1 MRLPLRIRF
10 FFFTFF
16 FPLLV
21 HSSGRSGLLEFKN
34 FYLEHS
40 EETAFIRHINIF
52 RQDMFDTSHVEFRKF
67 PFPLINKFHIKT
79 KKQVISR
86 ELLFHEGEAVDFALL
101 EESERNL
108 RALQYIGDAF
118 ISPRFVSPDSIDIDV
133 VTEEQWTTVLGT
145 KYEVEAGQAN
155 YGLRL
160 EEYNLLGWGQKFKI
174 SLAHLNGQDQQ
185 EFLVAENRLFNSRIA
200 VEFFYKGYEDGTYQS
215 YHLGRP
221 FYSER
226 SPWAFD
232 VDFQTYEGT
241 RRVFNHQNTIATYQA
256 QENMLNCR
264 ASHLLL
270 RRDHSSARASF
281 LFYSTLQDQDK
292 LTSNDSLFQFLPAA
306 HRTRM
311 LGGGID
317 WVKLNFIEEHFLDNF
332 GLIEDV
338 SLGWEASLYL
348 GKMIPELGSVL
359 GQWYVDGKITHA
371 WKWFNQFYLYASF
384 GSYAYFGGQSPKE
397 TVSTVLVK
405 AYLQTI
411 PYNTIILNGNISR
424 AWRIPDH
431 EQLFLGENRGLR
443 GYPSYFRTGQNR
455 IILNLE
461 DRIFSKLNLY
471 SFGFGAAVFSDLG
484 YIWNEQQPLRDQRP
498 FVTLGAGIR
507 IGSSKSKAATV
518 FRLDFAVALQNDPH
532 FVLSFGNSHFFS
544 AFQKF
549 SFVSS
554 FPKKFGEFKE

>member
-1 MRLPLRIRF
+1 MRLFLRMRF
-10 FFFTFF
+10 FMLIFF

-21 HSSGRSGLLEFKN
+21 HSAGRSSLADFKN
-34 FYLEHS
+34 CFRTHS
-40 EETAFIRHINIF
+40 EKTVFIRQIDI
-52 RQDMFDTSHVEFRKF
+52 RRLDVFDTSHVEFRKF

-79 KKQVISR
+79 KRKVIAR
-86 ELLFHEGEAVDFALL
+86 ELLFHEGEPVDIALL

-108 RALQYIGDAF
+108 RALPYIGNAF
-118 ISPRFVSPDSIDIDV
+118 ISPEFVTPDSIDVEV

-155 YGLRL
+155 YGMRI
-160 EEYNLLGWGQKFKI
+160 EEYNLLGWGQKFKF
-174 SLAHLNGQDQQ
+174 SLARIDGQLQR
-185 EFLVAENRLFNSRIA
+185 EFLVAENRLLHSRIA
-200 VEFFYKGYEDGTYQS
+200 VEYFYKGFEEGTYQF

-232 VDFQTYEGT
+232 IDYQTYDGT
-241 RRVFNHQNTIATYQA
+241 RRVFNDQRSIAAYEA
-256 QENMLNCR
+256 REDLLNCR

-270 RRDHSSARASF
+270 RRDHASARASF
-281 LFYSTLQDQDK
+281 LFFSKINDQDE
-292 LTSNDSLFQFLPAA
+292 LSFSDSLFQFLPPS

-311 LGGGID
+311 LGVGID
-317 WVKLNFIEEHFLDNF
+317 WVKLKFIEERFLDNF

-338 SLGWEASLYL
+338 SLGWETSLYV
-348 GKMIPELGSVL
+348 GKMVPGLGSDL
-359 GQWYVDGKITHA
+359 GQWYLDGKITHA
-371 WKWFNQFYLYASF
+371 WKWFDQFYLYTSL

-397 TVSTVLVK
+397 TVSTLSLK
-405 AYLQTI
+405 TYLQTI

-431 EQLFLGENRGLR
+431 EQIFLGENRGLR

-461 DRIFSKLNLY
+461 DRIFSGLELY
-471 SFGFGAAVFSDLG
+471 SFGFGAAVFTDVG
-484 YIWNEQQPLRDQRP
+484 YIWNEQQPLKNQRP
-498 FVTLGAGIR
+498 FVTLGTGIR
-507 IGSSKSKAATV
+507 IGNSKSKAANV
-518 FRLDFAVALQNDPH
+518 FRIDFAVALRNEPR

-544 AFQKF
+544 AFKRF
-549 SFVSS
+549 DFVSS
-554 FPKKFGEFKE
+554 FPKKFGEYKK